1 MTRKVIDLRCDT
13 ITRPVPEMRQV
24 MANAE
29 VGDDVFGDDPTIKE
43 LENRTAEIL
52 AKSPHAP

>member
-29 VGDDVFGDDPTIKE
+29 VGMMSLVMIQ
-43 LENRTAEIL
+43 L
-52 AKSPHAP
+52 